1 MGTPRFP
8 DIKRPASLR
17 EIVGRLLET
26 IALEELAIANL
37 INAEAEKIQ
46 AVLKAGISGPV
57 SPEELREI
65 NLSVSK
71 VLETAVAKE
80 DRLQRKLR
88 MILAF
93 GAQVGR
99 SDDKGDGDFDDDF

>member
-1 MGTPRFP
+1 MGSPRFP
-8 DIKRPASLR
+8 DIKRPASIR
-17 EIVGRLLET
+17 EILGRLLET
-26 IALEELAIANL
+26 VALEELAIANL

-46 AVLKAGISGPV
+46 AVLKEGISGPV

-80 DRLQRKLR
+80 DRIQRRLR
-88 MILAF
+88 MILSFASE
-93 GAQVGR
+93 VGP
-99 SDDKGDGDFDDDF
+99 SDGKGDGDLDDDF